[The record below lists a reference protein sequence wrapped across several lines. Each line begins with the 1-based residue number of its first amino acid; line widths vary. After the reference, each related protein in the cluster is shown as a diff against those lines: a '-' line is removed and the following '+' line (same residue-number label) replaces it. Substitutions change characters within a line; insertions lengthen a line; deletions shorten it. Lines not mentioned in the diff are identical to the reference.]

1 MITFKRYIQHAQQNV
16 THIFLLDLEVKSEE
30 IPFCLL
36 GAGGKK
42 EKERT
47 FKDENNKNLDK

>member
-36 GAGGKK
+36 GAGRKK